1 MNRIAV
7 YTLIDITT
15 TGITN
20 NNNEEQRERNQQRN
34 WETVNQIINLRIE
47 SRVEAVPKTPMQVNV
62 DSHRFGSYYKGYH
75 QCWKFIFGLDQ
86 LVDLESHLDKLK
98 FDFDNVPVITGLDET
113 IDLPY
118 PVFCVD
124 GSLTNT
130 YFKVL

>member
-15 TGITN
+15 TGITDN
-20 NNNEEQRERNQQRN
+20 TEHRRERNQQRN

-47 SRVEAVPKTPMQVNV
+47 SNVEAVPSTPMRVNV
-62 DSHRFGSYYKGYH
+62 DNHCFGSYYKGYH
-75 QCWKFIFGLDQ
+75 QCWKFIFVLDTV
-86 LVDLESHLDKLK
+86 VDLDEHLKKLK

-113 IDLPY
+113 IDMPY
-118 PVFCVD
+118 PIFCVE
-124 GSLTNT
+124 GSLANT